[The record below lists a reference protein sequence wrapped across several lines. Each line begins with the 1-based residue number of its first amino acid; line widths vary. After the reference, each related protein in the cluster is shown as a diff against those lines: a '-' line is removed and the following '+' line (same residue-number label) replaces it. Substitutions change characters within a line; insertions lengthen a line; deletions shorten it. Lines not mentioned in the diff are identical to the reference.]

1 MQDVKVTI
9 AGDKGLKE
17 VINIDGLQGK
27 TLKIREILE
36 IAGIDTAQVSN
47 VRTKDHLVF
56 VRWIVTFKDNSKK
69 YLNIWC

>member
-36 IAGIDTAQVSN
+36 IAGIDTSKVLRVN
-47 VRTKDHLVF
+47 LKDKFAF